1 MIVVDKQN
9 NNKYNDSSNN
19 SNISN
24 DNAVKNKTSN
34 EQQWSQYKSRNNTKI
49 WKLTEME
56 VTTARKQVKIAM
68 FL

>member
-1 MIVVDKQN
+1 MIVV
-9 NNKYNDSSNN
+9 
-19 SNISN
+19 ITVTLVMT
-24 DNAVKNKTSN
+24 VKNKTSN